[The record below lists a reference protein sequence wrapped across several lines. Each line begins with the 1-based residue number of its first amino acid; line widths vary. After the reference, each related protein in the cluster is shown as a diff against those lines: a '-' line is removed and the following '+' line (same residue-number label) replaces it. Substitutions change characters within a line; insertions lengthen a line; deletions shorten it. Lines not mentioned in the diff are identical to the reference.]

1 MDKSPRFVSALVG
14 ALAAFGVLG
23 AGWAFAQE
31 APTTTTPPATTAPA
45 PSAGDEPDGA
55 TAPERDRRNCDKNND
70 GVPDHQQQRSDTSAE
85 QTSL

>member
-14 ALAAFGVLG
+14 ALAAFGVFG
-23 AGWAFAQE
+23 AGWAWAQE

-45 PSAGDEPDGA
+45 PDDGA
-55 TAPERDRRNCDKNND
+55 VTPDRGRDGRNCDKDGD
-70 GVPDHQQQRSDTSAE
+70 GVPDNQQSDTSAE

>member
-23 AGWAFAQE
+23 AGWAWAQE
-31 APTTTTPPATTAPA
+31 APTTTPPTTQA
-45 PSAGDEPDGA
+45 PSSGDGA
-55 TAPERDRRNCDKNND
+55 AGAPVTPDRGHDGRNCDKDGD
-70 GVPDHQQQRSDTSAE
+70 GVPDNQQSDSSAE

>member
-14 ALAAFGVLG
+14 ALAAFGVIG
-23 AGWAFAQE
+23 AGWAWAQE

-45 PSAGDEPDGA
+45 PDNGA
-55 TAPERDRRNCDKNND
+55 TAPERDGRNCDKDGD
-70 GVPDHQQQRSDTSAE
+70 GVPDNQQQRSDSTAE

>member
-1 MDKSPRFVSALVG
+1 MEKSPRFVSALVG

-45 PSAGDEPDGA
+45 PSDDGA
-55 TAPERDRRNCDKNND
+55 TAPERDGRNCDKNGD
-70 GVPDHQQQRSDTSAE
+70 GIPDNQQRDTSAA
-85 QTSL
+85 QTSV

>member
-14 ALAAFGVLG
+14 ALAAFGVVG
-23 AGWAFAQE
+23 AGWAWAQE

-45 PSAGDEPDGA
+45 PSQDG
-55 TAPERDRRNCDKNND
+55 TDAPGRDGRNCDKNGD
-70 GVPDHQQQRSDTSAE
+70 GIPDDQQQSDSSSE

>member
-45 PSAGDEPDGA
+45 PDNGA
-55 TAPERDRRNCDKNND
+55 VAPERDGRNCDKNGD
-70 GVPDHQQQRSDTSAE
+70 GIPDNQQQQSDTSAE

>member
-14 ALAAFGVLG
+14 ALAAFGVAG
-23 AGWAFAQE
+23 AGWAWAQE

-45 PSAGDEPDGA
+45 PSQDDAETPRKHGG
-55 TAPERDRRNCDKNND
+55 RNCDKDGD
-70 GVPDHQQQRSDTSAE
+70 GVPDNQQGDTSAE

>member
-23 AGWAFAQE
+23 AGWAWAQE
-31 APTTTTPPATTAPA
+31 APTTTTPPTTQAPSADAPA
-45 PSAGDEPDGA
+45 PRDHDG
-55 TAPERDRRNCDKNND
+55 RNCDKDGD
-70 GVPDHQQQRSDTSAE
+70 GVPDNQQTDTSAE

>member
-14 ALAAFGVLG
+14 ALAAFGVAG
-23 AGWAFAQE
+23 AGWAWAQE

-45 PSAGDEPDGA
+45 PSQDGA
-55 TAPERDRRNCDKNND
+55 AQPDHPRGNCDKNGD
-70 GVPDHQQQRSDTSAE
+70 GVPDNQQQSDTSAE

>member
-14 ALAAFGVLG
+14 ALAAFGVVG
-23 AGWAFAQE
+23 AGWAWAQE

-45 PSAGDEPDGA
+45 PDA
-55 TAPERDRRNCDKNND
+55 TATTPNRDGHNCDKNGD
-70 GVPDHQQQRSDTSAE
+70 GVPDNQQQTDASTE

>member
-23 AGWAFAQE
+23 AAWAFAQE
-31 APTTTTPPATTAPA
+31 APTTTTTPPATTAPA
-45 PSAGDEPDGA
+45 PDNGA
-55 TAPERDRRNCDKNND
+55 TPPANRDGRNCDKNGD
-70 GVPDHQQQRSDTSAE
+70 GIPDNQQQQSDTSAE

>member
-14 ALAAFGVLG
+14 ALAAFGVVG
-23 AGWAFAQE
+23 AGWAWAQE

-45 PSAGDEPDGA
+45 PTPGNGSTEAPAPGPRDGH
-55 TAPERDRRNCDKNND
+55 NCDKNGD
-70 GVPDHQQQRSDTSAE
+70 GVPDNQQQSDSSAE